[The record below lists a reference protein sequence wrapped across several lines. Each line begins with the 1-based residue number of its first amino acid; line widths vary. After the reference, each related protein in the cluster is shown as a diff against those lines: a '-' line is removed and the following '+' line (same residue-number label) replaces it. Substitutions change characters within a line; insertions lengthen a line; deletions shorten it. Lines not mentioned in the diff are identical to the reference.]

1 MFIIVVG
8 CGRFGSE
15 LAYGLFREGH
25 QVTVIDR
32 VGGSFEHLPADY
44 RGRTIEAE
52 VLAEGALK
60 RAGVEQ
66 ADGLAAVT
74 NSDPVNAVVGYA
86 AQTVFH
92 VPSVVVRNY
101 DPRYRPLFESFKLQ
115 VVSSTAWG
123 AQRIE
128 ALLRGGAA
136 RTVVAVGHGEVEIQE
151 LLVPGAWAGRR
162 LGDVLPAAGCV
173 PMSLTR
179 AGKAE
184 IADKATP
191 LEAGDV
197 LHVGVS
203 QEGAAALARRIVEE
217 S

>member
-15 LAYGLFREGH
+15 LAYGLFRDGH

-52 VLAEGALK
+52 VLAEDVLK

-66 ADGLAAVT
+66 AGGLAAVT
-74 NSDPVNAVVGYA
+74 NSDPVNAVVGHV
-86 AQTVFH
+86 AQTVFR

-128 ALLRGGAA
+128 TLLRGGAA
-136 RTVVAVGHGEVEIQE
+136 RTVMAVGHGEVEIQE
-151 LLVPGAWAGRR
+151 LLVPKAWEGRR
-162 LGDVLPAAGCV
+162 LLDVLPAEGCV

-179 AGKAE
+179 AGKAR
-184 IADKATP
+184 IAEGDAP

-197 LHVGVS
+197 VHVGVT
-203 QEGAAALARRIVEE
+203 QEGAAALMRRLAGE

>member
-1 MFIIVVG
+1 MFFLVVG

-15 LAYGLFREGH
+15 LAYGLFRDGH

-52 VLAEGALK
+52 VLAEDVLK

-74 NSDPVNAVVGYA
+74 NSDPVNAVVGHV
-86 AQTVFH
+86 AQTVFR
-92 VPSVVVRNY
+92 VPNVVVRNY

-123 AQRIE
+123 ARRIE
-128 ALLRGGAA
+128 ALLHGGAA
-136 RTVVAVGHGEVEIQE
+136 RTVLPVGHGEVEIQE
-151 LLVPGAWAGRR
+151 LLVPAIWTGRR
-162 LGDVLPAAGCV
+162 LDELLPAADCV

-179 AGKAE
+179 SGKAA
-184 IADKATP
+184 IVDPATR

-197 LHVGVS
+197 VHVGVTRD
-203 QEGAAALARRIVEE
+203 GAAALQRRLAEE
-217 S
+217 R